1 MPLDPTARVVID
13 AMDANF
19 PALDTTIDGTEMR
32 RRVEAAA
39 AKVIAPATEVEPV
52 EQVVDTTVAGPAGE
66 IAVRIYRQ
74 RRRSRARAD
83 SGVLPWRR
91 LRAL

>member
-13 AMDANF
+13 AMTANF

-39 AKVIAPATEVEPV
+39 AKVIAPATELEPV
-52 EQVVDTTVAGPAGE
+52 DEVVDASVGGPAGE
-66 IAVRIYRQ
+66 IAVRIYRSAGAERPCADCGFLP
-74 RRRSRARAD
+74 RRR
-83 SGVLPWRR
+83 V
-91 LRAL
+91 RAL